1 MRLYSLAAITIAL
14 LSAGASLTAQDQQL
28 QRSQART
35 ASPAFPASPPSQ
47 ELKRAR
53 GELQLLLTD
62 LRTISNAEKPDIN
75 AVRSLVQEID
85 RVASKIESE
94 LKKADS
100 R

>member
-1 MRLYSLAAITIAL
+1 MRLCSLAAITVVL
-14 LSAGASLTAQDQQL
+14 LSAGTSLTAQDQQL

-35 ASPAFPASPPSQ
+35 ASPASPPSQ

-62 LRTISNAEKPDIN
+62 MRTTTNAEKPDTN
-75 AVRSLVQEID
+75 VVRSLAQEID

-94 LKKADS
+94 LRKAEA

>member
-1 MRLYSLAAITIAL
+1 MRVHSLAAIIVAL
-14 LSAGASLTAQDQQL
+14 LSAGTSLTAHVQQL
-28 QRSQART
+28 QKSQTRT
-35 ASPAFPASPPSQ
+35 ASPASPPSQ

-62 LRTISNAEKPDIN
+62 MRTTTNAEKPDIN
-75 AVRSLVQEID
+75 VVRSLVQEID

-94 LKKADS
+94 LRKAEA